1 MNKNEIIENVSSVTC
16 AKSEAK
22 DAVEMFIKTIKEA
35 LKSGDRVTI
44 SELGS
49 FYVKFK
55 KARKGRNPMT
65 GEIID
70 IAPRKVVKFTPSPK
84 LNDIL

>member
-1 MNKNEIIENVSSVTC
+1 MNKNEIIESVSSVTC

-22 DAVEMFIKTIKEA
+22 DAVEMFIKTIKDA

-55 KARKGRNPMT
+55 KARKGRNPLT
-65 GEIID
+65 GEVID
-70 IAPRKVVKFTPSPK
+70 IAPKKVVKFTPSPK
-84 LNDIL
+84 FNDIL